1 MAVIAP
7 VYCIPGQAKFG
18 RNLNAKARH
27 NFESGRGFK
36 IRNLMKLLAQR
47 SIRRRAFLH
56 SLLGVSLARSSAAQE
71 AVFTTDVNVV
81 NLLVSV
87 RDKEGRP
94 VRDLVKDDFVVT
106 EEGRRQTIRYF
117 TQQSDLNLT
126 LGLLVDTSMS
136 QRRVLNEERQASR
149 RFLEQMLRPEKDMAF
164 LIKFDVET
172 ELLQDLTA
180 QRKALES
187 AMSALKVPEMQN
199 PPRRGRG
206 GGVGTVL
213 YDAVFLAADELMRK
227 QGGRKALILLS
238 DGVDMGSK
246 LSLNDSIESSQR
258 AETLV
263 YSIRIYDKSG
273 PGAGGP
279 VPAWGGRRGGRGG
292 GSGNGR
298 MRYPDGA
305 KVLKRLSLETGG
317 RYFEVSGKNDLTG
330 IFQEI
335 ETELRNQYSIGYE
348 PGEAAAKGEFR
359 KIEVTTSRKGLQV
372 QTRQGYFA
380 RSK

>member
-1 MAVIAP
+1 
-7 VYCIPGQAKFG
+7 
-18 RNLNAKARH
+18 
-27 NFESGRGFK
+27 
-36 IRNLMKLLAQR
+36 MKLLAQR

-273 PGAGGP
+273 PGAGSP

-359 KIEVTTSRKGLQV
+359 KIEVTTLRKGLQV